1 MHFSMLMA
9 IQKVEEPKK
18 RGLGPSRKSEHC
30 SDFREGPS
38 PLLFFIDVLQDLSHK
53 TKLSCVSSLNQR
65 GGFLHSSRPTYLIAC
80 YIDNQKI
87 STVAQ
92 LNTLLLPYDIRITFF
107 WVFYFYDFFV
117 LLFYIYIKNSCQGFL
132 YFLLKIYKIKYY

>member
-38 PLLFFIDVLQDLSHK
+38 PLLIFIDVLQDLSHK

-92 LNTLLLPYDIRITFF
+92 LNTLLLPYDIRTNVLFFFF
-107 WVFYFYDFFV
+107 WVFYFYNFFGFFV
-117 LLFYIYIKNSCQGFL
+117 FYNFFGFFCFL
-132 YFLLKIYKIKYY
+132 YFFGV